1 MALQPV
7 LLPKTSDEVDESL
20 IVFWNRQVGEEVH
33 KGDVLVEIQTEKA
46 NIEIEAPCDGVLRE
60 IRAQRGETVKV
71 GDVLAIID
79 TQAVSSNVEQA
90 PQAAPAFN
98 EQPDTVN
105 AQGRN
110 VQASP
115 RVRRLAR
122 ELGIDLETVVGSG
135 PHGRITEADVRTAA
149 ALAKQAPEAPTGEKA
164 ATEGKLVPFSP
175 IRQTIARRMLQSVQQ
190 TAQLTETAWADI
202 TLLQQSRHALVPQ
215 ASLIDWILRAVV
227 LALRQHPALNARWTQ
242 DGILQ
247 LEQVHIGVAV
257 DTPEGLLVPVIHA
270 ADQLTLAALS
280 EARKQLVQRAK
291 EHRLH
296 PEEMS
301 GGTCTV
307 TNLGSYGV
315 VFFTPILNPPETA
328 IVGIGA
334 AEDQIVLKEGWI
346 GKRTRLPLSLT
357 FDHRVV
363 DGAPAARFLQTIIQ
377 MLGDPKN
384 LL

>member
-1 MALQPV
+1 MPLQPV

-20 IVFWNRQVGEEVH
+20 IVFWDRQVGDEVH
-33 KGDVLVEIQTEKA
+33 KGEVLVEIQTEKA

-60 IRAQRGETVKV
+60 IRAQRGDTVKV
-71 GDVLAIID
+71 GDVLALID
-79 TQAVSSNVEQA
+79 TEAISSNEEQSPRSA
-90 PQAAPAFN
+90 PLANGPSDSAA
-98 EQPDTVN
+98 
-105 AQGRN
+105 AQGSG

-115 RVRRLAR
+115 RVRRLVR
-122 ELGIDLETVVGSG
+122 ELGIDIETVVGSG
-135 PHGRITEADVRTAA
+135 PHGRITEADVRSAA
-149 ALAKQAPEAPTGEKA
+149 ASAKVAPEASEGGEVE
-164 ATEGKLVPFSP
+164 TEGKLVPFSP

-190 TAQLTETAWADI
+190 TARLTETAWADI
-202 TLLQQSRHALVPQ
+202 TLLQQSRHSLVPQ

-270 ADQLTLAALS
+270 ADQLELAALS
-280 EARKQLVQRAK
+280 EAREQLVQRAK

-296 PEEMS
+296 AEEMA

-334 AEDQIVLKEGWI
+334 AENQIVLKDGWI
-346 GKRTRLPLSLT
+346 GQRTRLPLSLT

-363 DGAPAARFLQTIIQ
+363 DGAPAARFLQTLTQ
-377 MLGDPKN
+377 LLGNPTS